1 MDFQIHHDF
10 DNFDYCMAF
19 LYIYKA
25 CQVLILFT
33 AKRGATDTHEGDKK
47 KPRLEVIMQ

>member
-1 MDFQIHHDF
+1 MTFTTF
-10 DNFDYCMAF
+10 NYCMALI

-47 KPRLEVIMQ
+47 KPRLEVILQ